1 MDTLG
6 LCIVPRKGVQ
16 EMGKTR
22 APYPA
27 EFKEEAVRLARTSG
41 KPTSQI
47 ARDLGVSFESLRHWI
62 KQAEIETGERQ
73 GLTADE
79 REELR
84 RLRRENQVLQQERE
98 ILKKAAA
105 FFAGESE
112 SR

>member
-1 MDTLG
+1 MG
-6 LCIVPRKGVQ
+6 LCIVPEKGVH

-41 KPTSQI
+41 KRTSQI

-73 GLTADE
+73 GLMADE

-105 FFAGESE
+105 FFASE
-112 SR
+112 TR